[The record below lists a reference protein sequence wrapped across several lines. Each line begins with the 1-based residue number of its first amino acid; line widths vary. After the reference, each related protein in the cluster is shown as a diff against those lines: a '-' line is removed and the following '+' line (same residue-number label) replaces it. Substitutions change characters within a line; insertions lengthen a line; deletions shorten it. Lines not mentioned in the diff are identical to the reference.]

1 MPNVTFTSPLHK
13 DKTVYAVAGSHRK
26 TILELAKE
34 NHVPIDFC
42 CGDGECGTCLVKVF
56 SLEDSKRRMGHPL
69 TDHEVKVLKEMGKI
83 TQEQIEQMMIDDLMP
98 TEWRLAC
105 QMVLR
110 DEDIVVHY
118 PSR

>member
-1 MPNVTFTSPLHK
+1 MANITFTSPLHK

-26 TILELAKE
+26 TILEIAKE
-34 NHVPIDFC
+34 NHIPIDFC

-56 SLEDSKRRMGHPL
+56 STSPKKRMGHPL
-69 TDHEVKVLKEMGKI
+69 TEREVKVLKEMGKI
-83 TQEQIEQMMIDDLMP
+83 SQEQIDQMMIDDLMP

-105 QMVLR
+105 QMVMR
-110 DEDIVVHY
+110 DEDIIVHY

>member
-13 DKTVYAVAGSHRK
+13 DKTVYAVAGSHRQ

-34 NHVPIDFC
+34 NHIPIDFG
-42 CGDGECGTCLVKVF
+42 CGDGECGTCLVKVY
-56 SLEDSKRRMGHPL
+56 SLKESDKQMANPL
-69 TDHEVKVLKEMGKI
+69 TDHEIKVLREMGKI
-83 TQEQIEQMMIDDLMP
+83 SQSQVEQMLVDDLMP

-105 QMVLR
+105 QMVMR
-110 DEDIVVHY
+110 DEDLVVHY